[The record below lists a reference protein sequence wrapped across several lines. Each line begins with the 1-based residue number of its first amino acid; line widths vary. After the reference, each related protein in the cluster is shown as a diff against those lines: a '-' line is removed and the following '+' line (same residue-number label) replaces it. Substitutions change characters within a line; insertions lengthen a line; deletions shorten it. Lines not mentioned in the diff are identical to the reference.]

1 MTIVQIGCHN
11 GKDHVNE
18 FVLKNKE
25 RIDWVYLIDA
35 NEDNRDAAIESY
47 AGIPK
52 TFLNYALTA
61 SEAMTARLF
70 LPANGTC
77 TDHASLLEDHLHN
90 HNHKVLKE
98 VIVPAININ
107 DLLELFDD
115 NPIDRLYSDIEGM
128 DVPVILSL
136 DLARWKIPYIRFE
149 VLHAGGSHVRDSDA
163 LQRLLERLD
172 EHGYAVSEEGFDM
185 IAQKFKPPT
194 AKKRGDTK

>member
-18 FVLKNKE
+18 FVLENKE

-35 NEDNRDAAIESY
+35 NEDNRSSVVENY

-52 TFLNYALTA
+52 TFLNYALID
-61 SEAMTARLF
+61 SEGITTRLF

-77 TDHASLLEDHLHN
+77 TDHASLLKDHLHN
-90 HNHKVLKE
+90 HDHKELKE

-107 DLLELFDD
+107 ELLELFHD
-115 NPIDRLYSDIEGM
+115 NPIDRLYIDIEGM
-128 DVPVILSL
+128 DVPVMLSL
-136 DLARWKIPYIRFE
+136 DLSRWKIPYIRFE
-149 VLHAGGSHVRDSDA
+149 VLHAGGSHVRDSDD

-172 EHGYAVSEEGFDM
+172 DHGYCIMEEGYDI
-185 IAQKFKPPT
+185 IARKFTVPT
-194 AKKRGDTK
+194 AKKKK